1 MKFKEITYNNMEL
14 KRINFKRVDNILKN
28 YSKHLG
34 LTIYVA
40 PINMRID
47 NTSYWN
53 SPFEIE
59 IDNYNDYYDYI
70 NQINEI
76 RYYNCVEELGKYL
89 KFYIKKVSD
98 K

>member
-1 MKFKEITYNNMEL
+1 MNFKEIIYKGMEL
-14 KRINFKRVDNILKN
+14 ERINKKKVDNILKN

-40 PINMRID
+40 PVKMRID
-47 NTSYWN
+47 DTNYWTSLI
-53 SPFEIE
+53 EIE
-59 IDNYNDYYDYI
+59 IDKYNNYYDYI
-70 NQINEI
+70 NCINEI
-76 RYYNCVEELGKYL
+76 CYYNCDKELGNYL